1 MQVVVILFNIVI
13 HLHITQ
19 IITVI
24 IQYSL
29 LNFLLFTEKLYVL
42 YFWLILGNIHFIELL
57 TIWTKHNT

>member
-42 YFWLILGNIHFIELL
+42 YF
-57 TIWTKHNT
+57 